1 MATTIEDI
9 KRVLWAGADTFR
21 GVIDA
26 ANYKDYVLTMLFIK
40 FLDDTFSE
48 WVDELKERYPD
59 NPTRVERSI
68 ARLPFQLKEDI
79 RYTYLYDKRF
89 DSDIGATINQALQ
102 GIEDL
107 NGELRGIFRGIDFNA
122 EAVFGNPQHARTKDF
137 LNKVLYE

>member
-40 FLDDTFSE
+40 FLDDTYE
-48 WVDELKERYPD
+48 ENLDELKKRYD
-59 NPTRVERSI
+59 GNPVRVERAV
-68 ARLPFQLKEDI
+68 ARLPFQLAEHI
-79 RYTYLYDKRF
+79 RYQYLYDKRF

-107 NGELRGIFRGIDFNA
+107 NGELRGIFC
-122 EAVFGNPQHARTKDF
+122 RTPGG
-137 LNKVLYE
+137 